1 MFSGNAPLTHS
12 KVALDFPSVNS
23 YISVMTEITAKT
35 KLAPAIDAFI
45 LHWGDLGGQWSV
57 NRSVSQIHAL
67 LYLAETPMTAEDIAE
82 TLGLARS
89 NVSNSI
95 KELLN
100 WNLIRRVPL
109 RNDRRDHF
117 EAETDVWE
125 IASRIAAGRKAREI
139 DPAIAA
145 LNGCM
150 ALADNDAQV
159 SATVRKRLKAM
170 HDFTTSIDRWYGQ
183 MLGLSK
189 GKREMLIRLGS
200 KIAAFLPAGKD

>member
-1 MFSGNAPLTHS
+1 
-12 KVALDFPSVNS
+12 
-23 YISVMTEITAKT
+23 MTEVTAIKA
-35 KLAPAIDAFI
+35 KLPEAVEDFI

-67 LYLAETPMTAEDIAE
+67 LYASEEPMTAEDIAD

-100 WNLIRRVPL
+100 WNLIRRVPV
-109 RNDRRDHF
+109 RNDRRDHY

-125 IASRIAAGRKAREI
+125 IAARIAAGRKQREI
-139 DPAIAA
+139 DPALAA
-145 LNGCM
+145 LESC
-150 ALADNDAQV
+150 AAKAENDPKISPV
-159 SATVRKRLKAM
+159 IRKRLKAM
-170 HDFTTSIDRWYGQ
+170 HDFTVSVDRWYGQ

-189 GKREMLIRLGS
+189 GKREMLLKFGA
-200 KIAAFLPAGKD
+200 KISTFLPGAKD

>member
-1 MFSGNAPLTHS
+1 
-12 KVALDFPSVNS
+12 
-23 YISVMTEITAKT
+23 MTEITVTA
-35 KLAPAIDAFI
+35 KLAPAIEAFI

-67 LYLAETPMTAEDIAE
+67 LYLAEAPMTAEDIADV
-82 TLGLARS
+82 LGLARS

-95 KELLN
+95 KELHN
-100 WNLIRRVPL
+100 WNLIRRVPV

-125 IASRIAAGRKAREI
+125 IAARIAAGRKAREI

-145 LNGCM
+145 LSGCM
-150 ALADNDAQV
+150 ALAEKDTEI
-159 SATVRKRLKAM
+159 STTVRKRLKAM

-189 GKREMLIRLGS
+189 GKREMLIKLGGRVVS
-200 KIAAFLPAGKD
+200 FLPGGKD